1 MRRRSLAQLYPK
13 GQTLT
18 TTKQEQNV
26 SSLLSFEIKDSA
38 GQKYTETIL
47 SDLTPPDGKIEAG
60 GLMKGQMPY
69 EVPSSQH
76 DFVFSFQADITSSGQ
91 TIWDLHV

>member
-1 MRRRSLAQLYPK
+1 
-13 GQTLT
+13 
-18 TTKQEQNV
+18 
-26 SSLLSFEIKDSA
+26 LLSFNLKDSA

-60 GLMKGQMPY
+60 GLLKGQMPY
-69 EVPSSQH
+69 ETPSSQH
-76 DFVFSFQADITSSGQ
+76 DFVFSFQADITSSAQ